1 MSVSLEKL
9 PGVESVRISL
19 NQGRASVS
27 LLPNNAV
34 TLEQMTQIVK
44 DKGFTPWQAHV
55 VARGELKAASGKLQ
69 LGLPKISRIYELVV
83 NPQTANGSSALRES
97 VGKLLVVEG
106 VIPLTPGQ
114 TPPPLLLQDF
124 RPAP

>member
-9 PGVESVRISL
+9 PGVESVKISL

-27 LLPNNAV
+27 LRPNNAV

-44 DKGFTPWQAHV
+44 DKGFTPWQARI
-55 VARGELKAASGKLQ
+55 VARGELKTSSGKLQ
-69 LGLPKISRIYELVV
+69 LDLPNINRTYEVVV
-83 NPQTANGSSALRES
+83 NTETAKGGPALTES